1 LRFYQIN
8 LEKLSARLKIIFF
21 GLNRDLGK
29 AHMTNQDFSQ
39 KLGVWIFLGF
49 TAFLSLILVIM
60 ARPFLVAVVV
70 GGMLALILNPWFRY
84 LNAKMNKYAAAALA
98 TVSLALLFI
107 IPLLLL
113 AVVALRD
120 ASALTTMLASEETT
134 STFKDWLTHW
144 RLTFEQT
151 LATYAPWVTGLRF
164 HDQAKGLASTMLD
177 WSSKLVLEL
186 ASETPALMVQLT
198 MGVLSCY
205 FWLVDGRRFLVWLRL
220 IIPVTDHVRDEVTA
234 AFRDATRSTVVAS
247 LAAALAQSFFV
258 IISFLAI
265 GIPSAALAAAT
276 TFAFAWIPVLGSF
289 PVFAVAAFWAIAHG
303 SWVKLTFIIVAGL
316 ITGIVD
322 NLVRP
327 LVLKG
332 GSDMHPLISLVAI
345 LGGLEFFGLLGVL
358 LGPVIVAMFTA
369 CARVWPHL
377 AEEAGWFRTH

>member
-1 LRFYQIN
+1 
-8 LEKLSARLKIIFF
+8 
-21 GLNRDLGK
+21 
-29 AHMTNQDFSQ
+29 MTNQDFSQ
-39 KLGVWIFLGF
+39 KLGVWIFLAF
-49 TAFLSLILVIM
+49 TALLSLTLVIM
-60 ARPFLVAVVV
+60 AKPFLVAVIV
-70 GGMLALILNPWFRY
+70 GGMMALILNPWFRY
-84 LNAKMNKYAAAALA
+84 LSAKMNKYAAATVA
-98 TVSLALLFI
+98 TLSLALLFI

-134 STFKDWLTHW
+134 STFKDWLAHW

-151 LATYAPWVTGLRF
+151 INTYAPWVTGLKF
-164 HDQAKGLASTMLD
+164 HDQATGLASTLLD
-177 WSSKLVLEL
+177 WSSKMVLEL
-186 ASETPALMVQLT
+186 ASETPALMLQLT

-247 LAAALAQSFFV
+247 LAAALAQSFIV
-258 IISFLAI
+258 IVSFLAI
-265 GIPSAALAAAT
+265 GIPSAALAAGT

-289 PVFAVAAFWAIAHG
+289 PVFTVAAIWAVAHG
-303 SWVKLTFIIVAGL
+303 SWVKLTFIVVAGL
-316 ITGIVD
+316 ITGVID

-332 GSDMHPLISLVAI
+332 GSDMHPLVSLLAI

-377 AEEAGWFRTH
+377 AEEAGWFKSH

>member
-1 LRFYQIN
+1 
-8 LEKLSARLKIIFF
+8 
-21 GLNRDLGK
+21 
-29 AHMTNQDFSQ
+29 
-39 KLGVWIFLGF
+39 
-49 TAFLSLILVIM
+49 
-60 ARPFLVAVVV
+60 
-70 GGMLALILNPWFRY
+70 
-84 LNAKMNKYAAAALA
+84 
-98 TVSLALLFI
+98 
-107 IPLLLL
+107 
-113 AVVALRD
+113 
-120 ASALTTMLASEETT
+120 
-134 STFKDWLTHW
+134 
-144 RLTFEQT
+144 
-151 LATYAPWVTGLRF
+151 
-164 HDQAKGLASTMLD
+164 MLD

>member
-1 LRFYQIN
+1 
-8 LEKLSARLKIIFF
+8 
-21 GLNRDLGK
+21 
-29 AHMTNQDFSQ
+29 MTNQDFSQ
-39 KLGVWIFLGF
+39 KLGVWIFLAF
-49 TAFLSLILVIM
+49 TAFLSLILLIM
-60 ARPFLVAVVV
+60 ARPFLVAVIV
-70 GGMLALILNPWFRY
+70 GGMMALILNPWFRY
-84 LNAKMNKYAAAALA
+84 LNAKMNKYAAATVA

-120 ASALTTMLASEETT
+120 ASALTSMLASEEAT

-151 LATYAPWVTGLRF
+151 IETYAPWITGLRF
-164 HDQAKGLASTMLD
+164 HDQATGLASTLLD
-177 WSSKLVLEL
+177 RSSKLVLQL
-186 ASETPALMVQLT
+186 ASETPALMLQLT

-220 IIPVTDHVRDEVTA
+220 IIPVTNHVRDEVTA

-247 LAAALAQSFFV
+247 LAAALAQAFIV
-258 IISFLAI
+258 IIAFLAI
-265 GIPSAALAAAT
+265 GIPSAALAAGT

-303 SWVKLTFIIVAGL
+303 AWVKLTFILVAGL
-316 ITGIVD
+316 ITGVVD

-332 GSDMHPLISLVAI
+332 GSDMHPLVSLVAI

-377 AEEAGWFRTH
+377 AEEAGWFKSH

>member
-1 LRFYQIN
+1 
-8 LEKLSARLKIIFF
+8 
-21 GLNRDLGK
+21 
-29 AHMTNQDFSQ
+29 MTNQDFSQ
-39 KLGVWIFLGF
+39 KLGVWIFLAF
-49 TAFLSLILVIM
+49 TAFLSLILIIM
-60 ARPFLVAVVV
+60 ARPFLVAVIV
-70 GGMLALILNPWFRY
+70 GGMMALILNPWFRY
-84 LNAKMNKYAAAALA
+84 LNAKMNKYAAATAA

-120 ASALTTMLASEETT
+120 ASTLTSMLASEETT

-151 LATYAPWVTGLRF
+151 IDTYAPWITGLRF
-164 HDQAKGLASTMLD
+164 HDQATGLASTLLD
-177 WSSKLVLEL
+177 WSSKLVLQL
-186 ASETPALMVQLT
+186 ASETPALMLQLT

-247 LAAALAQSFFV
+247 LAAALAQAFIV

-265 GIPSAALAAAT
+265 GIPSAALAAGT

-303 SWVKLTFIIVAGL
+303 SWVKLTFIVVAGL
-316 ITGIVD
+316 ITGVVD

-332 GSDMHPLISLVAI
+332 GSDMHPLVSLVAI

-377 AEEAGWFRTH
+377 AEEAGWFKSHS

>member
-1 LRFYQIN
+1 
-8 LEKLSARLKIIFF
+8 
-21 GLNRDLGK
+21 
-29 AHMTNQDFSQ
+29 MTNQDFSQ
-39 KLGVWIFLGF
+39 KLGVWIFLAF
-49 TAFLSLILVIM
+49 TAFLSLILIIM
-60 ARPFLVAVVV
+60 ARPFLVAVIV
-70 GGMLALILNPWFRY
+70 GGMMALILNPWFRY
-84 LNAKMNKYAAAALA
+84 LNANMNKYAAATVA

-120 ASALTTMLASEETT
+120 ASTLTSMLASEETT

-144 RLTFEQT
+144 RQTFEQT
-151 LATYAPWVTGLRF
+151 IDTYAPWITGLRF
-164 HDQAKGLASTMLD
+164 HDQATGLASTLLD
-177 WSSKLVLEL
+177 RSSKLVLQL
-186 ASETPALMVQLT
+186 ASETPALMLQLT

-247 LAAALAQSFFV
+247 LAAALAQSFIV
-258 IISFLAI
+258 IIAFLAI
-265 GIPSAALAAAT
+265 GIPSAALAAGT

-303 SWVKLTFIIVAGL
+303 AWVKLTFIVVAGL
-316 ITGIVD
+316 ITGVID

-332 GSDMHPLISLVAI
+332 GSDMHPLVSLVAI

-377 AEEAGWFRTH
+377 AEEAGWFKSH

>member
-1 LRFYQIN
+1 
-8 LEKLSARLKIIFF
+8 
-21 GLNRDLGK
+21 
-29 AHMTNQDFSQ
+29 MTNQDFSQ
-39 KLGVWIFLGF
+39 KLGVWIFLAF
-49 TAFLSLILVIM
+49 TAFLSLILIIM
-60 ARPFLVAVVV
+60 ARPFLVAVIV
-70 GGMLALILNPWFRY
+70 GGMMALILNPWFRY
-84 LNAKMNKYAAAALA
+84 LNAKMNKYAAATFA

-120 ASALTTMLASEETT
+120 ASALTSMLASEETT

-151 LATYAPWVTGLRF
+151 IDTYAPWVTGLRF
-164 HDQAKGLASTMLD
+164 HDQATGLASTLLD
-177 WSSKLVLEL
+177 WSSKLVLQL
-186 ASETPALMVQLT
+186 ASETPALMLQLT

-247 LAAALAQSFFV
+247 LAAALAQAFIV

-265 GIPSAALAAAT
+265 GIPSAALAAGT

-316 ITGIVD
+316 ITGVVD

-332 GSDMHPLISLVAI
+332 GSDMHPLVSLVAI

-377 AEEAGWFRTH
+377 AEEAGWFKSHS

>member
-1 LRFYQIN
+1 
-8 LEKLSARLKIIFF
+8 
-21 GLNRDLGK
+21 
-29 AHMTNQDFSQ
+29 MTNQDFSQ
-39 KLGVWIFLGF
+39 KLGVWIFLAF
-49 TAFLSLILVIM
+49 TAFLSLILIIM
-60 ARPFLVAVVV
+60 ARPFLVAVIV
-70 GGMLALILNPWFRY
+70 GGMMALILNPWFRY
-84 LNAKMNKYAAAALA
+84 LNAKMNKYAAATVA

-107 IPLLLL
+107 IPLLVL

-120 ASALTTMLASEETT
+120 ASTLTSMLASEETT

-151 LATYAPWVTGLRF
+151 IDTYAPWITGLRF
-164 HDQAKGLASTMLD
+164 HDQATGLASTLLD
-177 WSSKLVLEL
+177 RSSKLVLQL
-186 ASETPALMVQLT
+186 ASETPALMLQLT

-247 LAAALAQSFFV
+247 LAAALAQAFIV

-265 GIPSAALAAAT
+265 GIPSAALAAGT

-303 SWVKLTFIIVAGL
+303 SWVKLAFIVVAGL
-316 ITGIVD
+316 ITGVVD

-332 GSDMHPLISLVAI
+332 GSDMHPLVSLVAI

-377 AEEAGWFRTH
+377 AEEAGWFKSHS